1 MKTNGGEPTKEF
13 NCEVLKAIK
22 ASFIEKFPAGTVPG
36 ENFNVEEFLTNALAL
51 SSIYGQAI
59 RLAFHDAGEV
69 DLTDPSDQLG
79 SDGCLSADPGNKG
92 IIESTSYVYTL
103 IEPLWQD
110 NCDYLTRADFWA
122 LIGKLASEISAK
134 PVDIINLPGEYITIP
149 YQYGR
154 KDNKQCNLGG
164 PGEPKH
170 RLPSGQEGFHGY
182 NGFEAVFLQRMGL
195 TMDDVGM
202 KIYILCI
209 FCCSVY
215 IHKYIYVYIHKYHK
229 INTIHQSFIFILLFL
244 IYLYFIYL

>member
-13 NCEVLKAIK
+13 NCDVFRAIK
-22 ASFIEKFPAGTVPG
+22 ASFIEKLPTGTVPG
-36 ENFNVEEFLTNALAL
+36 ENFNVKEYLTNALAL

-110 NCDYLTRADFWA
+110 TCEYLTRADFWA

-134 PVDIINLPGEYITIP
+134 PVDILNLPGEYISIP

-164 PGEPKH
+164 PGEPQH
-170 RLPSGQEGFHGY
+170 RLPSGQEGFHGS

-202 KIYILCI
+202 KTYIYIYYVYVVLSIYIKIYVKRYTITRIKVCMYI
-209 FCCSVY
+209 Y
-215 IHKYIYVYIHKYHK
+215 IH
-229 INTIHQSFIFILLFL
+229 
-244 IYLYFIYL
+244 